1 MNREPTYLLPIGV
14 IVETMRGLHE
24 PAVLRAPVLT
34 RPGVLEHDAIAQIVV
49 DASGL
54 HTCLIT
60 EPGSGKCLY
69 EQGEAFQL
77 LQEYG
82 TLGWTLQPRLSPSL
96 SPLMRPLPDQR
107 ASLSLAP
114 AGQIPCRCVELTP
127 RQLQTLPSSQR
138 VVFALVNSTHSVGDL
153 ARLLRKSPETIL
165 RTLGDLKQQ
174 MLIDF

>member
-1 MNREPTYLLPIGV
+1 MNREQTYLLPIGV

-24 PAVLRAPVLT
+24 PAVLRAPVPT
-34 RPGVLEHDAIAQIVV
+34 KPGVLEHNAIAQIMV

-54 HTCLIT
+54 QTCLIT
-60 EPGSGKCLY
+60 EPGSGKLLY
-69 EQGEAFQL
+69 EQGAAFRLL
-77 LQEYG
+77 LQYG

-96 SPLMRPLPDQR
+96 STRTRPLPEQMD
-107 ASLSLAP
+107 SPPLAP
-114 AGQIPCRCVELTP
+114 AGQIPRRCVDLTP
-127 RQLQTLPSSQR
+127 QQLQRLPSAQR

-165 RTLGDLKQQ
+165 RTLWDLKQQ